1 MEYVAFRRKD
11 AMGLGVLPYCC
22 ILIDLFIWE
31 AQSVSRVLSQ

>member
-11 AMGLGVLPYCC
+11 TMSLGVLPYSC
-22 ILIDLFIWE
+22 ILINLFIWE